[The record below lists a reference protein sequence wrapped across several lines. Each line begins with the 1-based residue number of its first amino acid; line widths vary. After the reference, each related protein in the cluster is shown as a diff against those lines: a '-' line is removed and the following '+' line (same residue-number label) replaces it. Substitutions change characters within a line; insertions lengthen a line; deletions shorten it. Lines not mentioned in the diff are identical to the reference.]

1 MYINKLSLAFVNLI
15 EYANKLLSSNSG
27 KLSFSNLG
35 EYEFVD
41 NDYSTSFKIL
51 TFADDKQARKA
62 DLKNIGNDLK
72 IAVQKYNDEHNGEG

>member
-15 EYANKLLSSNSG
+15 ECANKFLSSNSG

-41 NDYSTSFKIL
+41 NDYSTSFKLL

-72 IAVQKYNDEHNGEG
+72 TSIQKYNDEHNGEG